1 MPRPVPNTQTGSLTD
16 NQHGTNDTLILGTG
30 TGPFDLQIALHGDAL
45 AMYDDARGG
54 NDTLIGGA
62 TANNSLFGD
71 ARLMY
76 DNSDG
81 GNDTL
86 IGGAGSTNFLNGD
99 ALFMYDNVRGGN
111 DTLIGAD
118 GAFFNFFLADA
129 SDMYGNTRGGND
141 TLIGGANTSN
151 YFYGDTYVMH
161 DNARGGNDTLIG
173 GGAFSNNYVFGDAV
187 SLRDN
192 ARGGDDTLI
201 SGAGTDNMWGD
212 AGAIND
218 VTASPDAPTG
228 SVVTGTDTFVFA
240 PGNGDDRVFDFRQ
253 SDHDRI
259 DVSAWGFQ
267 SLADMSIVDT
277 GADTRIEFDAA
288 NSVTLVGF
296 GDPAVL
302 QVADFLFA

>member
-1 MPRPVPNTQTGSLTD
+1 MPRPVPTTQTGSLAD
-16 NQHGTNDTLILGTG
+16 NQHGTNDTLILGAG
-30 TGPFDLQIALHGDAL
+30 TGPLDLQLVLHGDAF

-62 TANNSLFGD
+62 NANNGLFGD

-76 DNSDG
+76 DNADG

-111 DTLIGAD
+111 DTLIGAN

-129 SDMYGNTRGGND
+129 SDMYGNTHGGND
-141 TLIGGANTSN
+141 LLIGGTDTSN
-151 YFYGDTYVMH
+151 QMFGDTFNMH

-173 GGAFSNNYVFGDAV
+173 GANSINNLFGDAV
-187 SLRDN
+187 SIRGN
-192 ARGGDDTLI
+192 ARGGNDTLI

-240 PGNGDDRVFDFRQ
+240 PGNGDDRVFDFRR

-267 SLADMSIVDT
+267 SLADMTIVDA

-288 NSVTLVGF
+288 NSVTLSGF
-296 GDPAVL
+296 ADPGVL
-302 QVADFLFA
+302 QASDFIFA